1 MKISDLSTPAA
12 LIDIARMERNISRM
26 QTRMNRLGVSFR
38 PHVKTSKCVNVTQAQ
53 IKAGARGITVSTL
66 KEAEQ
71 FFAAGITDILYAVG
85 ITANKLPQALALLH
99 KGCDLKILTDSVQ
112 SAAAISAFGMA
123 NNMIFKVMIEIDTD
137 DHRSGIKPE
146 SPQLLDVA
154 KALAVGGAE
163 LFGVMTHAG
172 SSYDLNT
179 PEALEQMAEQER
191 AGCVRASQRLREAG
205 FVVEQGLRALEG
217 EELNV
222 GFFSRMRRQRPW
234 LRLKMAASLD
244 GRTATAS
251 GESQWITSEAARED
265 VQRWR
270 AESAAIL
277 STSATVLADDPRLS
291 VRLDS
296 ARLSAAARQPLRVL
310 LDREKKIPPHARL
323 FSEPGEVLHLTSKE
337 IALDAS
343 GRLSLPAVLSTL
355 NAREI
360 NEVWT
365 EAGATLAGSLIASDL
380 VDELVVYLAPM
391 LLGSEGRPLAALQI
405 GRLLDA
411 SRWQTTDLRQIGSD
425 IRIMLRPLRSA

>member
-1 MKISDLSTPAA
+1 MTERWTAFEHAAMGRALELAAQGRTSTQPNPRVGCVIAQGEQIVGEGWHQRSGEPHAEVFALRAAGERARGATAFVTLEPCNHHGRTPPCSEA
-12 LIDIARMERNISRM
+12 LI
-26 QTRMNRLGVSFR
+26 
-38 PHVKTSKCVNVTQAQ
+38 
-53 IKAGARGITVSTL
+53 
-66 KEAEQ
+66 
-71 FFAAGITDILYAVG
+71 AAGIARVIYASGDPNPRVDG
-85 ITANKLPQALALLH
+85 S
-99 KGCDLKILTDSVQ
+99 G
-112 SAAAISAFGMA
+112 AA
-123 NNMIFKVMIEIDTD
+123 
-137 DHRSGIKPE
+137 
-146 SPQLLDVA
+146 
-154 KALAVGGAE
+154 
-163 LFGVMTHAG
+163 
-172 SSYDLNT
+172 
-179 PEALEQMAEQER
+179 
-191 AGCVRASQRLREAG
+191 RLREAG
-205 FVVEQGLRALEG
+205 IVVEQGLRAIEG
-217 EELNV
+217 EELNL

-251 GESQWITSEAARED
+251 GESQWITSEAARAD

-291 VRLDS
+291 VRLPDVS
-296 ARLSAAARQPLRVL
+296 RQPLRVL
-310 LDREKKIPPHARL
+310 LDRERKIPSHARL
-323 FSEPGEVLHLTSKE
+323 FAEPGEVLQLTSKE

-365 EAGATLAGSLIASDL
+365 EAGATLAGSLITADL

-411 SRWQTTDLRQIGSD
+411 SRWQTTDLRQIGPD

>member
-1 MKISDLSTPAA
+1 MTERWSTFEHAAMGRALELAAQGRTSTQPNPRVGCVIARGEQIIGEGWHQRSGEPHAEVFALREAGERARGATAFVTLEPCNHHGRTPPCSEA
-12 LIDIARMERNISRM
+12 LI
-26 QTRMNRLGVSFR
+26 
-38 PHVKTSKCVNVTQAQ
+38 
-53 IKAGARGITVSTL
+53 
-66 KEAEQ
+66 
-71 FFAAGITDILYAVG
+71 AAGIARVIYASGDPNPRVDG
-85 ITANKLPQALALLH
+85 S
-99 KGCDLKILTDSVQ
+99 G
-112 SAAAISAFGMA
+112 AA
-123 NNMIFKVMIEIDTD
+123 
-137 DHRSGIKPE
+137 
-146 SPQLLDVA
+146 
-154 KALAVGGAE
+154 
-163 LFGVMTHAG
+163 
-172 SSYDLNT
+172 
-179 PEALEQMAEQER
+179 
-191 AGCVRASQRLREAG
+191 RLREAG
-205 FVVEQGLRALEG
+205 IVVEQGLRASEG
-217 EELNV
+217 EELNL

-291 VRLDS
+291 VRLPDVP
-296 ARLSAAARQPLRVL
+296 RQPLRVL
-310 LDREKKIPPHARL
+310 LDREGKIPAHARL
-323 FSEPGEVLHLTSKE
+323 FSEPGEVLQLTSKE

-365 EAGATLAGSLIASDL
+365 EAGATLAGSLITANL

-391 LLGSEGRPLAALQI
+391 LLGAEGRPLAALQI

-411 SRWQTTDLRQIGSD
+411 SRWRTTDLRQIGPD

>member
-1 MKISDLSTPAA
+1 MTERWTAFEHAAMGRALELAAQGRTSTQPNPRVGCVIAQGEQIVGEGWHQRSGEPHAEVFALRAAGERARGATAFVTLEPCNHHGRTPPCSEA
-12 LIDIARMERNISRM
+12 LI
-26 QTRMNRLGVSFR
+26 
-38 PHVKTSKCVNVTQAQ
+38 
-53 IKAGARGITVSTL
+53 
-66 KEAEQ
+66 
-71 FFAAGITDILYAVG
+71 AAGIARVIYASGDPNPRVDG
-85 ITANKLPQALALLH
+85 S
-99 KGCDLKILTDSVQ
+99 G
-112 SAAAISAFGMA
+112 AA
-123 NNMIFKVMIEIDTD
+123 
-137 DHRSGIKPE
+137 
-146 SPQLLDVA
+146 
-154 KALAVGGAE
+154 
-163 LFGVMTHAG
+163 
-172 SSYDLNT
+172 
-179 PEALEQMAEQER
+179 
-191 AGCVRASQRLREAG
+191 RLREAG
-205 FVVEQGLRALEG
+205 IVVEQGLRAIEG
-217 EELNV
+217 EELNL

-251 GESQWITSEAARED
+251 GESQWITSEAARAD

-291 VRLDS
+291 VRLPDVS
-296 ARLSAAARQPLRVL
+296 RQPLRVL
-310 LDREKKIPPHARL
+310 LDRERKIPSHARL
-323 FSEPGEVLHLTSKE
+323 FSEPGEVLQLTSKE

-343 GRLSLPAVLSTL
+343 GRLSLPAVLTAL

-365 EAGATLAGSLIASDL
+365 EAGATLAGSLITADL

-411 SRWQTTDLRQIGSD
+411 SRWQTTDLRQIGPD

>member
-1 MKISDLSTPAA
+1 MTERWSAFEHAAMGRALELAAQGRTSTQPNPRVGCVIAQGEQIVGEGWHQRSGEPHAEVFALRAAGERARGATAFVTLEPCNHHGRTPPCSEA
-12 LIDIARMERNISRM
+12 LI
-26 QTRMNRLGVSFR
+26 
-38 PHVKTSKCVNVTQAQ
+38 
-53 IKAGARGITVSTL
+53 
-66 KEAEQ
+66 
-71 FFAAGITDILYAVG
+71 AAGIARVIYASGDPNPRVDG
-85 ITANKLPQALALLH
+85 S
-99 KGCDLKILTDSVQ
+99 G
-112 SAAAISAFGMA
+112 AA
-123 NNMIFKVMIEIDTD
+123 
-137 DHRSGIKPE
+137 
-146 SPQLLDVA
+146 
-154 KALAVGGAE
+154 
-163 LFGVMTHAG
+163 
-172 SSYDLNT
+172 
-179 PEALEQMAEQER
+179 
-191 AGCVRASQRLREAG
+191 RLRAAG
-205 FVVEQGLRALEG
+205 IVVEQGLRAIEG
-217 EELNV
+217 EELNL

-251 GESQWITSEAARED
+251 GESQWITSEAARAD

-291 VRLDS
+291 VRLPDVS
-296 ARLSAAARQPLRVL
+296 RQPLRVL
-310 LDREKKIPPHARL
+310 LDREGKIPSQARL
-323 FSEPGEVLHLTSKE
+323 FSEPGEVLQLTSKE

-343 GRLSLPAVLSTL
+343 GRLSLPAVLTAL

-365 EAGATLAGSLIASDL
+365 EAGATLAGSLITADL

-411 SRWQTTDLRQIGSD
+411 SRWQTTDLRQIGPD

>member
-1 MKISDLSTPAA
+1 VIYASGDPNPRVDGSGAA
-12 LIDIARMERNISRM
+12 
-26 QTRMNRLGVSFR
+26 
-38 PHVKTSKCVNVTQAQ
+38 
-53 IKAGARGITVSTL
+53 
-66 KEAEQ
+66 
-71 FFAAGITDILYAVG
+71 
-85 ITANKLPQALALLH
+85 
-99 KGCDLKILTDSVQ
+99 
-112 SAAAISAFGMA
+112 
-123 NNMIFKVMIEIDTD
+123 
-137 DHRSGIKPE
+137 
-146 SPQLLDVA
+146 
-154 KALAVGGAE
+154 
-163 LFGVMTHAG
+163 
-172 SSYDLNT
+172 
-179 PEALEQMAEQER
+179 
-191 AGCVRASQRLREAG
+191 RLREAG
-205 FVVEQGLRALEG
+205 IVVEQGLRALEG

>member
-1 MKISDLSTPAA
+1 MTERWSAFEHAAMGRALELAAQGRTSTQPNPRVGCVIAQGEQIVGEGWHQRSGEPHAEVFALRAAGERARGATAFVTLEPCNHHGRTPPCSEA
-12 LIDIARMERNISRM
+12 LI
-26 QTRMNRLGVSFR
+26 
-38 PHVKTSKCVNVTQAQ
+38 
-53 IKAGARGITVSTL
+53 
-66 KEAEQ
+66 
-71 FFAAGITDILYAVG
+71 AAGIARVIYASGDPNPRVDG
-85 ITANKLPQALALLH
+85 S
-99 KGCDLKILTDSVQ
+99 G
-112 SAAAISAFGMA
+112 AA
-123 NNMIFKVMIEIDTD
+123 
-137 DHRSGIKPE
+137 
-146 SPQLLDVA
+146 
-154 KALAVGGAE
+154 
-163 LFGVMTHAG
+163 
-172 SSYDLNT
+172 
-179 PEALEQMAEQER
+179 
-191 AGCVRASQRLREAG
+191 RLREAG
-205 FVVEQGLRALEG
+205 IVVEQGLRAIEG
-217 EELNV
+217 EELNL

-251 GESQWITSEAARED
+251 GESQWITSEAARAD

-291 VRLDS
+291 VRLPDVS
-296 ARLSAAARQPLRVL
+296 RQPLRVL
-310 LDREKKIPPHARL
+310 LDREGKIPSQARL
-323 FSEPGEVLHLTSKE
+323 FSEPGEVLQLTSKE

-343 GRLSLPAVLSTL
+343 GRLSLPAVLTAL

-365 EAGATLAGSLIASDL
+365 EAGATLAGSLITADL

-411 SRWQTTDLRQIGSD
+411 SRWQTTDLRQIGPD

>member
-1 MKISDLSTPAA
+1 MGRALELAAQGRTSTQPNPRVGCVIAVGEQIIGEGWHQRSGEPHAEVFALREAGERARGATAFVTLEPCNHHGRTPPCSEA
-12 LIDIARMERNISRM
+12 LI
-26 QTRMNRLGVSFR
+26 
-38 PHVKTSKCVNVTQAQ
+38 
-53 IKAGARGITVSTL
+53 
-66 KEAEQ
+66 
-71 FFAAGITDILYAVG
+71 AAGVARVIYASGDPNPRVDG
-85 ITANKLPQALALLH
+85 S
-99 KGCDLKILTDSVQ
+99 G
-112 SAAAISAFGMA
+112 AA
-123 NNMIFKVMIEIDTD
+123 
-137 DHRSGIKPE
+137 
-146 SPQLLDVA
+146 
-154 KALAVGGAE
+154 
-163 LFGVMTHAG
+163 
-172 SSYDLNT
+172 
-179 PEALEQMAEQER
+179 
-191 AGCVRASQRLREAG
+191 RLREAG
-205 FVVEQGLRALEG
+205 IVVEQGLRASEG
-217 EELNV
+217 EELNL

-291 VRLDS
+291 VRLPDVP
-296 ARLSAAARQPLRVL
+296 RQPLRVL
-310 LDREKKIPPHARL
+310 LDREGKIPAHARL
-323 FSEPGEVLHLTSKE
+323 FSEPGEVLQLTSKE

-365 EAGATLAGSLIASDL
+365 EAGATLAGSLITANL

-391 LLGSEGRPLAALQI
+391 LLGAEGRPLAALQI

-411 SRWQTTDLRQIGSD
+411 SRWRTTDLRQIGPD